1 MKSVKATV
9 IKRITKM
16 LDVNEMKK
24 DIVGKMWEDNNNI
37 GRLVECLSAL
47 DRLSHSGAYDLHD
60 QIATMEKL
68 IEQMYEVIDRSTVII
83 GE

>member
-1 MKSVKATV
+1 MKSMKAMV

-16 LDVNEMKK
+16 LDVNKMKK

-47 DRLSHSGAYDLHD
+47 DRLAHAEAYDLHD

-68 IEQMYEVIDRSTVII
+68 IEQMYEVIDRSIVII

>member
-1 MKSVKATV
+1 
-9 IKRITKM
+9 M

-24 DIVGKMWEDNNNI
+24 EIVGKMWEDNNNI

-47 DRLSHSGAYDLHD
+47 DRLNDSGAYDLND

-68 IEQMYEVIDRSTVII
+68 VEQMYAVIERSNSVI

>member
-1 MKSVKATV
+1 
-9 IKRITKM
+9 M
-16 LDVNEMKK
+16 LYVNEMKK
-24 DIVGKMWEDNNNI
+24 EIVGKMWEDNNNI

-47 DRLSHSGAYDLHD
+47 DRLNHSEAYDLND

-68 IEQMYEVIDRSTVII
+68 VEQMYAVIERSSSVI

>member
-68 IEQMYEVIDRSTVII
+68 IEQMYEVIDRSIVII

>member
-1 MKSVKATV
+1 
-9 IKRITKM
+9 M

-24 DIVGKMWEDNNNI
+24 EIVGKMWEDNNNI
-37 GRLVECLSAL
+37 ERLIECLSAL
-47 DRLSHSGAYDLHD
+47 DRLNDSGAYDLND

-68 IEQMYEVIDRSTVII
+68 VEQMYAVIERSNSVI

>member
-1 MKSVKATV
+1 
-9 IKRITKM
+9 M
-16 LDVNEMKK
+16 LNVNEMKK
-24 DIVGKMWEDNNNI
+24 EIVGKMWEDNNNI

-47 DRLSHSGAYDLHD
+47 DRLNDSGAYDLND

-68 IEQMYEVIDRSTVII
+68 VEQMYAVIERSNSVI

>member
-1 MKSVKATV
+1 MNSVKAMV

-16 LDVNEMKK
+16 LNVNEVKK
-24 DIVGKMWEDNNNI
+24 DIVDKMWVDNNNI
-37 GRLVECLSAL
+37 GRLVECLSAM
-47 DRLSHSGAYDLHD
+47 DRLSHSGSYDLQD

-68 IEQMYEVIDRSTVII
+68 IEKMYEVIDRSRAVI

>member
-1 MKSVKATV
+1 
-9 IKRITKM
+9 M

-24 DIVGKMWEDNNNI
+24 EIVGKMWEDNNNI
-37 GRLVECLSAL
+37 ERLVECLSAL
-47 DRLSHSGAYDLHD
+47 DRINDSGAYDLND

-68 IEQMYEVIDRSTVII
+68 VEQMYAVIERSNSVI